1 MTYAAQIK
9 KHVARLGIAGA
20 GFWGARKPQKQKE
33 TK

>member
-20 GFWGARKPQKQKE
+20 GFRGAKKP
-33 TK
+33 TKTK